1 MGETEGANMKNLI
14 RVCLLAAFMM
24 STMAFPEDEVVPETA
39 LTLSLLST
47 RHPELKHANPKDAA
61 HAKIKMMQAQGFN
74 NAQCNQMATDAI
86 TGMTSTLKVE
96 QDAVDALSTG
106 ADCLV
111 TTPAT
116 RRLLSIAT
124 AQQHL
129 DAAAAALVA
138 ATTDLATKE
147 ATLKANRAAPIT
159 LPVSIF
165 LLTDSAAIIAALA
178 ADPTVV
184 AAKQA
189 VATVQT
195 ARDAANLVVELAQA
209 TYDTT
214 LVDAQD
220 SSQECLCN
228 AKTAHDLAWSGAQ
241 KIVTDNTQAWKEAH
255 HVKCAVDGTADDAC
269 SVPAFAATDRP
280 LVTEASSADCAT
292 STPSTGE
299 ITFDGIT
306 FERID
311 HICKSSGWVDHLFAN
326 PVGPS
331 QTKLHGDRDPN
342 RLSATLSATTAA
354 KAIKYCYEAFANM
367 SPEYKKGYP
376 NCERTGKYY
385 VGIAQN
391 GHCLCNRL
399 LDDGMYEAYPDC
411 SDGHASSGENAGEYQ
426 YKVFNEGIPPPV
438 YTPVTPIAP
447 TPTGV

>member
-14 RVCLLAAFMM
+14 CVCLLAAFMM

-165 LLTDSAAIIAALA
+165 LLTDSAAIITALA

-189 VATVQT
+189 VATAQT

-292 STPSTGE
+292 STPSTPTGSGVCRRYGGGG
-299 ITFDGIT
+299 DG
-306 FERID
+306 
-311 HICKSSGWVDHLFAN
+311 AN
-326 PVGPS
+326 FLKRK
-331 QTKLHGDRDPN
+331 QGDP
-342 RLSATLSATTAA
+342 A
-354 KAIKYCYEAFANM
+354 AFALEDCRAYCESTSTCAFYSFGWTQIVNGQHDTNKNCM
-367 SPEYKKGYP
+367 LYSKCDIAELSQSLPDYSGYTTYALAAP
-376 NCERTGKYY
+376 TS
-385 VGIAQN
+385 V
-391 GHCLCNRL
+391 
-399 LDDGMYEAYPDC
+399 PT
-411 SDGHASSGENAGEYQ
+411 SDGSGSQ
-426 YKVFNEGIPPPV
+426 
-438 YTPVTPIAP
+438 
-447 TPTGV
+447 